1 MTLDLLIM
9 RLHAAE
15 LEYVTAGY
23 APGVAA
29 RLNRV
34 AEARHAILGY
44 QLERVQDDITGICYT
59 MFEESIDEACGI
71 VRSNN

>member
-1 MTLDLLIM
+1 MTFDELIAKM
-9 RLHAAE
+9 RAAE
-15 LEYVTAGY
+15 GEYIAGGY

-34 AEARHAILGY
+34 AEARHAIY
-44 QLERVQDDITGICYT
+44 ITGICYT
-59 MFEESIDEACGI
+59 MFEESIDKACGI